1 MLRVDRV
8 QIADGLL
15 ADADA
20 ARDIA
25 RQAIAQSEK
34 ILRDAQESLK
44 TLQGAHILS
53 MLPIVLMLM

>member
-1 MLRVDRV
+1 
-8 QIADGLL
+8 L

-44 TLQGAHILS
+44 TLQGAHILTT
-53 MLPIVLMLM
+53 LPIVLMLM